1 MINNK
6 ELNEVSLSPTKKD
19 YYQIYNELLDLAS
32 KISDRWSPEST
43 NESDPGIVLL
53 KALTAIADKLNY
65 NIDKNTLEA
74 FMPSATQVESMR
86 KLTEMMGY
94 PMKHYIAATC
104 DANISYNPQDKSKLD
119 NYRIYFPKYVNL
131 KDVDEEINYVTLEEF
146 TLTNLEPLR
155 QIPVIEGTL
164 VECETN
170 SDNIISMVHLDD
182 NNRYY
187 LPEYNIAENGIF
199 INNVYEV
206 NGTVRESDSW
216 QKVMNLNS
224 QLPKAKVFK
233 FGVSTADNLPYIQF
247 PDDIS
252 QIIGDGIRIKYIRT
266 NGVNGNI
273 KANTLSKLEVPAIWS
288 SADDT
293 NISSLTS
300 DDFLITNVNATKNG
314 ADPESINAA
323 YNNFK
328 KTTGTFDTLV
338 TCRDYMNKIYQL
350 TKSDTDTT
358 PLVSNAIV
366 SDIRDDINNSY
377 CLCSFNDYGIC
388 YSNKAFK
395 RTIDGVDST
404 INNFDLIL
412 YPFKTLYN
420 LNTKSE
426 YENTFKYS
434 GENFQRI
441 LVDIENNKTIA
452 HNIMLPKSDDIFCIK
467 NYIQLKAN
475 ITTVKRVTYT
485 EEADIL
491 ENIKT
496 AIYKNFNNRMLD
508 FGEEIP
514 EDTIKEV
521 IKTADPRIKDISN
534 FSAPVAL
541 TKFML
546 TNNEEDEYDLASL
559 ASDSAEA
566 SVNLK
571 RLYNKLVLRNVLAG
585 RIAAFSYDTEFAT
598 SYLEKK
604 YTYNKDPET
613 GNNTESYENV
623 YGNDK
628 QISKIISEFRL
639 NPHNL
644 GENGF
649 KLRKNEVIQFRTPN
663 FRTKVTYPA
672 YVNYF
677 LHLAESAAS
686 IADSAIPATFMSLS
700 DFFATKNS
708 DGIYWGE
715 VIVNENHD
723 LLTALNPVTQENF
736 ISRQNTYGAM
746 FYKETTTVDNI
757 STDRYIYTSTWIDD
771 TKKYYYIVLNNNTF
785 ASLHSRI
792 ARIKETCK
800 VSETTTAEVT
810 LGLYRSL
817 GFLATRNIGK
827 YIDINKVKYMQA
839 DVMKSNSI
847 LNYYVPILH
856 KDGTV
861 INKDKDQA
869 EWYTYDGLGKDLKY
883 NEVMKNAEYQ
893 LKKGEYLLINYTDS
907 KTSEDSNQEQKQV
920 INKVYEEGAI
930 IKANFPIIDSD
941 IYHSNHS
948 FSKKDGFNFENY
960 SPAGMFTLGTD
971 EQICIREPAAISL
984 YDGTTKDDGSIYYLY
999 FIRNDDNTENDLT
1012 YFKFDSNSNSY
1023 TLKENEYIFFTDKAK
1038 QNLGYYGNGTTI
1050 TIIGIDK
1057 NELIPNSQDR
1067 KIDRQIRKNNR
1078 LGVATYQAIIESG
1091 IDAIPWGPSY
1101 HFTKDFNLTFIENQY
1116 ISLTEGDT
1124 IKRLDIGTDSLGNTE
1139 IEVDQSNADVIYEIA
1154 EKGTEE
1160 TLPKISIDGYKWYV
1174 RTRLDFNM
1182 GPDIEQPL
1190 NSGDSFTIVYADG
1203 SDPDVLKPL
1212 SDGSYIYVKTTDTQK
1227 QPDTTYYTYNTET
1240 KTYVKFAGN
1249 AFENGVIYYEKTS
1262 TRKVYPLSVFS
1273 NYYCQ
1278 IAHHEFEPIAVQNN
1292 SNNKAVSGGIKLK
1305 LADLSAPAESESNI
1319 SLMLNNYKTDNA
1331 RYTKVDFKQD
1341 INYDDSNK
1349 AFALNISIPEA
1360 DIGLIMF
1367 YYIDENYTEATA
1379 AKLKVLGSNG
1389 ADIRRYNYGAASGDA
1404 ITEYKLVPGI
1414 QVIRLNHQVTGLEV
1428 YADTAKNGTIIFG
1441 ELSLVKGIN
1450 ENLKYQALQNESTAL
1465 DTLLADIKSTV
1476 QTTKNNIIEDQFYY
1490 NMPIDNNRAINLNPL
1505 LEENLLSAE
1514 AWYDSNNE
1522 NNKFVV
1528 TEIDAG
1534 HLDKGIT
1541 LTKAS
1546 RII

>member
-32 KISDRWSPEST
+32 KISDRWSPEAT

-104 DANISYNPQDKSKLD
+104 DVNISYNPQDKSKLD
-119 NYRIYFPKYVNL
+119 SYKIYFPKYVNL

-199 INNVYEV
+199 INNIYEV

-233 FGVSTADNLPYIQF
+233 FGISTADNLPYIQF

-288 SADDT
+288 TAEENIDGTTSST
-293 NISSLTS
+293 GTKISSLTS
-300 DDFLITNVNATKNG
+300 EDFLITNTNATKNG
-314 ADPESINAA
+314 ADPETLNTA

-328 KTTGTFDTLV
+328 KTVGTFDTLV

-350 TKSDTDTT
+350 TRSDTDTT

-388 YSNKAFK
+388 YSNRAIK
-395 RTIDGVDST
+395 RPINNVDST

-441 LVDIENNKTIA
+441 LVDLEANKTIA
-452 HNIMLPKSDDIFCIK
+452 HNIVKPQSDDIFCIK

-491 ENIKT
+491 NNIKT

-546 TNNEEDEYDLASL
+546 ANNNENEYDLASL
-559 ASDSAEA
+559 ASDNAEA
-566 SVNLK
+566 SIDLK
-571 RLYNKLVLRNVLAG
+571 KLYNKLVLRNVLAG
-585 RIAAFSYDTEFAT
+585 RIAAFNYDTEFAT

-613 GNNTESYENV
+613 GDTTEGYENNI

-628 QISKIISEFRL
+628 PISKITSEFKL
-639 NPHNL
+639 NPHKL
-644 GENGF
+644 GKNGF

-663 FRTKVTYPA
+663 FKTSYTYPA

-677 LHLAESAAS
+677 LHLSESAAS
-686 IADSAIPATFMSLS
+686 INDSAIPATFMSLS

-708 DGIYWGE
+708 DDVYWGE
-715 VIVNENHD
+715 VIVNENLN
-723 LLTALNPVTQENF
+723 LLTALTPTPATQENF
-736 ISRQNTYGAM
+736 INKQNTYGAM
-746 FYKETTTVDNI
+746 FYKETVTVDNN
-757 STDRYIYTSTWIDD
+757 TTTRYIYT
-771 TKKYYYIVLNNNTF
+771 NT
-785 ASLHSRI
+785 
-792 ARIKETCK
+792 
-800 VSETTTAEVT
+800 
-810 LGLYRSL
+810 
-817 GFLATRNIGK
+817 
-827 YIDINKVKYMQA
+827 
-839 DVMKSNSI
+839 
-847 LNYYVPILH
+847 
-856 KDGTV
+856 
-861 INKDKDQA
+861 
-869 EWYTYDGLGKDLKY
+869 
-883 NEVMKNAEYQ
+883 
-893 LKKGEYLLINYTDS
+893 
-907 KTSEDSNQEQKQV
+907 
-920 INKVYEEGAI
+920 
-930 IKANFPIIDSD
+930 
-941 IYHSNHS
+941 
-948 FSKKDGFNFENY
+948 
-960 SPAGMFTLGTD
+960 
-971 EQICIREPAAISL
+971 
-984 YDGTTKDDGSIYYLY
+984 
-999 FIRNDDNTENDLT
+999 
-1012 YFKFDSNSNSY
+1012 
-1023 TLKENEYIFFTDKAK
+1023 
-1038 QNLGYYGNGTTI
+1038 
-1050 TIIGIDK
+1050 
-1057 NELIPNSQDR
+1057 
-1067 KIDRQIRKNNR
+1067 
-1078 LGVATYQAIIESG
+1078 
-1091 IDAIPWGPSY
+1091 
-1101 HFTKDFNLTFIENQY
+1101 
-1116 ISLTEGDT
+1116 
-1124 IKRLDIGTDSLGNTE
+1124 
-1139 IEVDQSNADVIYEIA
+1139 
-1154 EKGTEE
+1154 
-1160 TLPKISIDGYKWYV
+1160 
-1174 RTRLDFNM
+1174 
-1182 GPDIEQPL
+1182 
-1190 NSGDSFTIVYADG
+1190 
-1203 SDPDVLKPL
+1203 
-1212 SDGSYIYVKTTDTQK
+1212 
-1227 QPDTTYYTYNTET
+1227 
-1240 KTYVKFAGN
+1240 
-1249 AFENGVIYYEKTS
+1249 
-1262 TRKVYPLSVFS
+1262 
-1273 NYYCQ
+1273 
-1278 IAHHEFEPIAVQNN
+1278 
-1292 SNNKAVSGGIKLK
+1292 
-1305 LADLSAPAESESNI
+1305 
-1319 SLMLNNYKTDNA
+1319 
-1331 RYTKVDFKQD
+1331 
-1341 INYDDSNK
+1341 
-1349 AFALNISIPEA
+1349 
-1360 DIGLIMF
+1360 
-1367 YYIDENYTEATA
+1367 
-1379 AKLKVLGSNG
+1379 
-1389 ADIRRYNYGAASGDA
+1389 
-1404 ITEYKLVPGI
+1404 
-1414 QVIRLNHQVTGLEV
+1414 
-1428 YADTAKNGTIIFG
+1428 
-1441 ELSLVKGIN
+1441 
-1450 ENLKYQALQNESTAL
+1450 
-1465 DTLLADIKSTV
+1465 
-1476 QTTKNNIIEDQFYY
+1476 
-1490 NMPIDNNRAINLNPL
+1490 
-1505 LEENLLSAE
+1505 
-1514 AWYDSNNE
+1514 
-1522 NNKFVV
+1522 
-1528 TEIDAG
+1528 
-1534 HLDKGIT
+1534 
-1541 LTKAS
+1541 
-1546 RII
+1546 

>member
-53 KALTAIADKLNY
+53 KALTAVADKLNY

-131 KDVDEEINYVTLEEF
+131 KDIDEEINYVTLEEF

-288 SADDT
+288 TADNT
-293 NISSLTS
+293 SISSLTS

-388 YSNKAFK
+388 YSNKAIK
-395 RTIDGVDST
+395 RTTEGVNST

-546 TNNEEDEYDLASL
+546 TNNDEDEYDLASL
-559 ASDSAEA
+559 ASDSAGA

-585 RIAAFSYDTEFAT
+585 RIAAFSYDNEFAT

-604 YTYNKDPET
+604 YIYNKDPET
-613 GNNTESYENV
+613 GNNTKSYENV

-686 IADSAIPATFMSLS
+686 ITDSAIPATFMSLS

-708 DGIYWGE
+708 DSIYWGE

-792 ARIKETCK
+792 ARIKEICK
-800 VSETTTAEVT
+800 VSETTTAEVA
-810 LGLYRSL
+810 LGLYRNL

-827 YIDINKVKYMQA
+827 YVDINKVKYMQA

-907 KTSEDSNQEQKQV
+907 KTSEESNQEQKQV
-920 INKVYEEGAI
+920 INKVYEEGTI

-999 FIRNDDNTENDLT
+999 FIRNDDNTENELT

-1050 TIIGIDK
+1050 TITGIDK
-1057 NELIPNSQDR
+1057 NELIPNSHDR

-1078 LGVATYQAIIESG
+1078 LGIATYQAIIESG

-1101 HFTKDFNLTFIENQY
+1101 HFTEDFNLTFIENQY

-1160 TLPKISIDGYKWYV
+1160 TLPKISIVGYKWYV

-1212 SDGSYIYVKTTDTQK
+1212 SDGSYI
-1227 QPDTTYYTYNTET
+1227 ET
-1240 KTYVKFAGN
+1240 GALK
-1249 AFENGVIYYEKTS
+1249 I
-1262 TRKVYPLSVFS
+1262 YPLSVFS

-1278 IAHHEFEPIAVQNN
+1278 IAHHEFEPIVVRNN
-1292 SNNKAVSGGIKLK
+1292 SNNKTVSGGIKLK

-1341 INYDDSNK
+1341 INYDNSNK

-1389 ADIRRYNYGAASGDA
+1389 ADIRRYNYGAALEGV

-1450 ENLKYQALQNESTAL
+1450 ENLKYQVIQSESTAL
-1465 DTLLADIKSTV
+1465 DPALDTLLEDIKTNV
-1476 QTTKNNIIEDQFYY
+1476 QTTKNGIIEDQFYY

-1505 LEENLLSAE
+1505 LEESMLSAE

-1528 TEIDAG
+1528 TEIDAN